1 MRGNRIK
8 IYNTKTLQKEKFVP
22 IKPNE
27 VMMYVCGPTV
37 YNDVHIGNIRPVV
50 VFDTLRRT
58 FEALGYEVKYVS
70 NYTDVDDKIIN
81 RSKELNISEKELTDS
96 VIEAYNKVRDKL
108 NAAKLYKTPRV
119 TETMDEIIAFID
131 ELVDKGYA
139 YEKDGDVYF
148 RTSSIKDY
156 GSLSNQNLDD
166 LKVGARIEEN
176 DGKESPLDFA
186 LWKKTDTG
194 IKWQTRYSLGRPG
207 WHTECVVMINKEL
220 GSLIDIHGGG
230 KDLKFPHHE
239 NERAQSM
246 AINNS
251 PLANY
256 WMHSGMI
263 DINGVKMSKS
273 LGNFIT
279 AKDIMEKVD
288 PMVLRWFL
296 LSAHYR
302 DDINVSDEIIQSN
315 QVELNKVLTCLKQ
328 ALVKLSLNDIKNDE
342 YDKESYEKFMEAM
355 EDDLNTPNAYAV
367 IFEIVKIIN
376 QKLREKEVDYTLL
389 NKYTNSLKKCL
400 DVLGI
405 VYPSI
410 NLSDEDKIIYKEW
423 MDAKKDKN
431 FDKAD
436 EYRKVLMDKGIL

>member
-1 MRGNRIK
+1 MK
-8 IYNTKTLQKEKFVP
+8 IYNTKTLQKEEFVP

-58 FEALGYEVKYVS
+58 FEALGYKVKYVS

-81 RSKELNISEKELTDS
+81 RSKELGISEKELTDS

-279 AKDIMEKVD
+279 AKDIMERVD

-328 ALVKLSLNDIKNDE
+328 TLVKLSLNDFKNDE
-342 YDKESYEKFMEAM
+342 YDKESYEKFMGAM

-376 QKLREKEVDYTLL
+376 QKLREKEVDYSLL

-405 VYPSI
+405 VYPII
-410 NLSDEDKIIYKEW
+410 NLSEKDKNIYKEW
-423 MDAKKDKN
+423 MDAKKEKN

>member
-1 MRGNRIK
+1 MK
-8 IYNTKTLQKEKFVP
+8 IYNTKTLKKEEFVP
-22 IKPNE
+22 IKANE
-27 VMMYVCGPTV
+27 VKMYVCGPTV

-58 FEALGYEVKYVS
+58 FEALGYDVKYVS
-70 NYTDVDDKIIN
+70 NYTDVDDKIIK
-81 RSKELNISEKELTDS
+81 RSKKLNISEKELTDE
-96 VIEAYNKVRDKL
+96 VIEAYNRVRDML

-119 TETMDEIIAFID
+119 TETMDEIIRFID

-139 YEKDGDVYF
+139 YQKDGDVYF

-166 LKVGARIEEN
+166 LRVGARIEEN
-176 DGKESPLDFA
+176 EGKESPLDFA

-220 GSLIDIHGGG
+220 GELIDIHGGG

-239 NERAQSM
+239 NERAQSL
-246 AINNS
+246 AINGS

-263 DINGVKMSKS
+263 DIDGVKMSKS

-279 AKDIMEKVD
+279 AKDIMNRVD

-315 QVELNKVLTCLKQ
+315 QIELNKVLTCLKQ
-328 ALVKLSLNDIKNDE
+328 ALVKLSLNDIKCDE
-342 YDKESYEKFMEAM
+342 FNGDFYKKFMLAM

-367 IFEIVKIIN
+367 IFEVVKQIN
-376 QKLREKEVDYTLL
+376 QKMRTKDLDYI
-389 NKYTNSLKKCL
+389 SLAKDAKCLMKCL
-400 DVLGI
+400 DILGI
-405 VYPSI
+405 VYPNIS
-410 NLSDEDKIIYKEW
+410 LSDDDKEIYKEW
-423 MDAKKDKN
+423 INAKNEKN
-431 FDKAD
+431 FEKAD
-436 EYRKVLMDKGIL
+436 KLRNVLIDKGIL